1 MQYTESYSYPQI
13 ENVFLVPS
21 LSLSLSLSFC
31 SARGSRHPICPVHTD
46 GPQCPLT
53 GAYAGCI
60 LILRAES
67 AVKVRVRT
75 NSAWN
80 EVLSLPIHYPKYNSW
95 VPRTKSIKYKTT
107 LSIFWTQGQNQTQE
121 QIQPKDRSAGSGG
134 LDMESCSQG
143 TGGLMG
149 QVCRSPRYRP
159 ECSCIKLLQ
168 FPKNRTIHPNRVL
181 CIEQTAS
188 HTRVVNANS
197 LSQAQTTAVQD
208 LCQTVTVGHRC

>member
-1 MQYTESYSYPQI
+1 MYTHLHIYIYIYTCMYAIYRIILISADRKC
-13 ENVFLVPS
+13 VFSS
-21 LSLSLSLSFC
+21 LSLSLCLFHFFRH
-31 SARGSRHPICPVHTD
+31 AVSRHPICPVHTD

-107 LSIFWTQGQNQTQE
+107 LSIFWTQGQNQTKE
-121 QIQPKDRSAGSGG
+121 QIQPKDRSAGPV
-134 LDMESCSQG
+134 D
-143 TGGLMG
+143 
-149 QVCRSPRYRP
+149 P
-159 ECSCIKLLQ
+159 
-168 FPKNRTIHPNRVL
+168 
-181 CIEQTAS
+181 
-188 HTRVVNANS
+188 
-197 LSQAQTTAVQD
+197 
-208 LCQTVTVGHRC
+208 

>member
-1 MQYTESYSYPQI
+1 MFVCTHTYIYIYTCMYAIYRIILISADRKC
-13 ENVFLVPS
+13 VFSS
-21 LSLSLSLSFC
+21 LSLSLSLSFF

-107 LSIFWTQGQNQTQE
+107 LSIFWTQGQNQTKE
-121 QIQPKDRSAGSGG
+121 QIQPKDRSAG
-134 LDMESCSQG
+134 LAERIKPRTSC
-143 TGGLMG
+143 
-149 QVCRSPRYRP
+149 P
-159 ECSCIKLLQ
+159 
-168 FPKNRTIHPNRVL
+168 
-181 CIEQTAS
+181 TAPCVGFGPQI
-188 HTRVVNANS
+188 TR
-197 LSQAQTTAVQD
+197 
-208 LCQTVTVGHRC
+208 R